1 MIRIGID
8 PDSKI
13 IGCAVLR
20 DNKLE
25 INKYKISEFLYKVIP
40 GWAEEYQ
47 KYCFEKQ
54 FGEMKIFLEGGW
66 LNNYYYQSTENLMIV
81 NNIARKIGMNHEAG
95 LIIEECLTYKELK
108 FETVKPVQYSK
119 YKPEKEKIT
128 HIQFK
133 KMLDD
138 YGIEYNIDRS
148 NQDERDS
155 ALLLVHYLFEQK
167 SKKSEY
173 EFF

>member
-1 MIRIGID
+1 
-8 PDSKI
+8 
-13 IGCAVLR
+13 
-20 DNKLE
+20 
-25 INKYKISEFLYKVIP
+25 
-40 GWAEEYQ
+40 
-47 KYCFEKQ
+47 
-54 FGEMKIFLEGGW
+54 
-66 LNNYYYQSTENLMIV
+66 
-81 NNIARKIGMNHEAG
+81 MNHEAG

-138 YGIEYNIDRS
+138 YGIEYNFERS